1 MRTAVITAAGEVE
14 LRRIPVPDVGD
25 SEVLVRIAACGICT
39 MEANLYAGRMTVYP
53 AAAGHEISGWVE
65 QVGATAA
72 GLEDMPAV
80 GSLVTLDGLPRCG
93 ACRACRRGQSAICVA
108 LQGRVREADGAI
120 AMGAGLADHIVL
132 PASRVWS
139 VGDTDPAVAAMGEPL
154 ACVVHSLRR
163 GGFRAGDRVTVIGA
177 GYMGHLHLAVA
188 RELGARGVAVVERD
202 EERRTA
208 VAAAGAD
215 AAVRPE
221 DVARLPAA
229 DVVFVTI
236 ASAECIAAALAAVA
250 DGGTI
255 VLFGGAPDG
264 PPADLPGYE
273 VHRRQLT
280 VTGSF
285 SHEPDDWRTA
295 AELLRGG
302 SLSPRL
308 ERLVTARYG
317 LDEVEKALQQAAETP
332 VYRVVVTP

>member
-1 MRTAVITAAGEVE
+1 MRTAVITAAGQVE
-14 LRRIPVPDVGD
+14 IREIPVPDIGD

-65 QVGATAA
+65 RIGAKAA
-72 GLEDMPAV
+72 ALEDMPAV
-80 GSLVTLDGLPRCG
+80 GSLVALDGLPRCG
-93 ACRACRRGQSAICVA
+93 ACRSCRRGQTAICVA
-108 LQGRVREADGAI
+108 LQGHKRADGAI
-120 AMGAGLADHIVL
+120 TMGAGLAEYITL

-139 VGDTDPAVAAMGEPL
+139 VGDADPAVAAMGEPL

-188 RELGARGVAVVERD
+188 SHLQARGVAVVERD
-202 EERRTA
+202 EQRLA
-208 VAAAGAD
+208 AIAAAGAD
-215 AAVRPE
+215 AAVTPE
-221 DVARLPAA
+221 EVGQLPPA

-236 ASAECIAAALAAVA
+236 ASREAIASALAAVA

-255 VLFGGAPDG
+255 VLYGGGPGG
-264 PPADLPGYE
+264 PPAELPGYE

-285 SHEPDDWRTA
+285 SHEPDDWRAA

-302 SLSPRL
+302 QLSGRL
-308 ERLVTARYG
+308 ETLVTARYS